1 MGSNPSVSAIESP
14 ARAGFFNGAE
24 GWPTPRCCCIPH
36 ETFRKRHSARDS
48 AQGCLRQRASLP
60 SAARTMHTALQSRIK
75 VRARTVHNVSCP
87 YRAQCIETCTP
98 PVRTRRNFRT
108 RHPPEQPR
116 LMPPA
121 RGPRFGFRRGE
132 RAGER
137 RWIGAP
143 VYGDICHR
151 GRADN
156 KNLDITTVYK
166 IIPAVKPACFLCNSR

>member
-1 MGSNPSVSAIESP
+1 MSLHSEAAFGSARNEYGPAAQGLLGSNPSVSAIDSRERGFLM
-14 ARAGFFNGAE
+14 ARR

-121 RGPRFGFRRGE
+121 RGPRFRLPPRRTGRGAAVDRSPGLRRYLPS
-132 RAGER
+132 RAR
-137 RWIGAP
+137 R
-143 VYGDICHR
+143 
-151 GRADN
+151 
-156 KNLDITTVYK
+156 
-166 IIPAVKPACFLCNSR
+166 